1 MTSSDAPTSGAQSS
15 DAQSSDAP
23 TPAAPAASQQDAAPA
38 RAEARPVGAADR
50 AVTAVF
56 SDVDAA
62 ERAVTSLAEQNF
74 PLERVSL
81 VAKEVQSPDQV
92 NGFVSTGDS
101 STDPE
106 ARGSW
111 SGGLFGL
118 LDGAAVLFIPGAG
131 TLVVL
136 GPLSAGAV
144 GVAEGVYLGGSVGAL
159 LGHFIVT
166 EELSRYES
174 LVDEGNALLVVHGT
188 EEEVDRA
195 EQVLTAQGS
204 TDVQRHDEFRGPIG
218 RIGPIEKVFEGMR
231 VVDSAGNEVGKV
243 EFVKMGDPEAVSI
256 TGQDRELMPDLPSPF
271 ATRLLRV
278 GYVKVDRKGLFARDA
293 YVAASEI
300 DRVEDNTVYLNI
312 PKDMLLLKQ

>member
-1 MTSSDAPTSGAQSS
+1 
-15 DAQSSDAP
+15 
-23 TPAAPAASQQDAAPA
+23 
-38 RAEARPVGAADR
+38 VGADDR
-50 AVTAVF
+50 ALTAVF
-56 SDVDAA
+56 PDVDAV
-62 ERAVTSLAEQNF
+62 ERAVTWLAEQNF

-81 VAKEVQSPDQV
+81 VAKEVRSPDQV
-92 NGFVSTGDS
+92 NGFVSAGDS

-166 EELSRYES
+166 EELPRYES

-188 EEEVDRA
+188 EDEVDRA

-204 TDVQRHDEFRGPIG
+204 TDVQRHDEFRGPIDKV
-218 RIGPIEKVFEGMR
+218 GPIEQVFEGMR

-243 EFVKMGDPEAVSI
+243 EFVKMGDPEAI
-256 TGQDRELMPDLPSPF
+256 TIQGQEPDLLPPLPRPL
-271 ATRLLRV
+271 AERLLRV
-278 GYVKVDRKGLFARDA
+278 GYVKVDRRGIFAGDA
-293 YVAASEI
+293 YVPATDI
-300 DRVEDNTVYLNI
+300 DRVEGDTVHLSV
-312 PKDMLLLKQ
+312 PKSMLLT